1 MKVLVLSAKTY
12 EFVNQ
17 QGEKLCGVTLWVS
30 DSESIEPQEKVIR
43 EQLHKGI
50 EPPTKLSIIGE
61 PQKIELFP
69 IVPAIYDLELN
80 LRGKFKSAE
89 FVCTLEGET

>member
-17 QGEKLCGVTLWVS
+17 QGEMNCGVTLWVS
-30 DSESIEPQEKVIR
+30 DSESVEPQEKFER
-43 EQLHKGI
+43 EQIHRGI
-50 EPPTKLSIIGE
+50 EPPTKISIIGE

-69 IVPAIYDLELN
+69 IVPAIYELELN

-89 FVCTLEGET
+89 FIRTLEGE